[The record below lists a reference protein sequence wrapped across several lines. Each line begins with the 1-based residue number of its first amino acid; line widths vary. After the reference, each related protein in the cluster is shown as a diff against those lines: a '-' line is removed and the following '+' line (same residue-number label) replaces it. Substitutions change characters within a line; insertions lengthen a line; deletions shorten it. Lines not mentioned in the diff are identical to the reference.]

1 MISPPSPRPSPSR
14 GGRGGARGFTLLE
27 VLVALTILAV
37 AIVALMQ
44 LSSQGL
50 RLLHRADDYQQA
62 SVVADRVARAAEV
75 VEEGAQ
81 TGQEGR
87 FQWERRV
94 SLVPV
99 PEDLAAGGGPPLR
112 RYALSVAVR
121 WGRGRTLE
129 LASLR
134 TVAESGAR

>member
-1 MISPPSPRPSPSR
+1 MT
-14 GGRGGARGFTLLE
+14 RGFTLLE
-27 VLVALTILAV
+27 VLVALTILGVAV
-37 AIVALMQ
+37 VALMQ

-50 RLLHRADDYQQA
+50 RLLHLSDDYQQA
-62 SVVADRVARAAEV
+62 VIVADRVARTIDALAEGV
-75 VEEGAQ
+75 DA
-81 TGQEGR
+81 GQEGR

-99 PEDLAAGGGPPLR
+99 PEELTPGAGPQIRL
-112 RYALSVAVR
+112 YALSVAVH

-134 TVAESGAR
+134 TVAESAGR